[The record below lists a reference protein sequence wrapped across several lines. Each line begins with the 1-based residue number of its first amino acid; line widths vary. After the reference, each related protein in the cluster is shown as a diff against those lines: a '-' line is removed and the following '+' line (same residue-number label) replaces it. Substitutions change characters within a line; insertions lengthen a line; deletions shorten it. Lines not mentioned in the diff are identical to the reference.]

1 MVFMPSIEFLIT
13 ALIVVLVPGTGVV
26 YTVAVGLGKGRQAS
40 IAAAFGCTLGI
51 IPAILASV
59 VGIAALMHTSALVF
73 TAVKYAGVA
82 YLMYLAWQTLKDS
95 GPLDLKADKS
105 ARKSFLATARTGF
118 LINILNPKLTV
129 FFLAFLPQFVD
140 PAAVNPTLDMLLL
153 GGVFMVMTFAVFV
166 VYGMFAALVGDKVL
180 RSDKVMVWMRRT
192 VAATFAGFGLRLA
205 LAEQ

>member
-1 MVFMPSIEFLIT
+1 MSLEFLIT

-26 YTVAVGLGKGRQAS
+26 YTVAVGLGKGRQAA

-59 VGIAALMHTSALVF
+59 IGLAALMHTSALVF

-82 YLMYLAWQTLKDS
+82 YLLYLAWQTLKDS
-95 GPLDLKADKS
+95 GPLELKADKS
-105 ARKSFLATARTGF
+105 NRKSMLATVRTGF

-129 FFLAFLPQFVD
+129 FFLAFLPQFVS
-140 PAAVNPTLDMLLL
+140 PQAANPTLDMALL
-153 GGVFMVMTFAVFV
+153 GGVFMAMTFAVFI
-166 VYGMFAALVGDKVL
+166 VYGMFAALVGEKVL
-180 RSDKVMVWMRRT
+180 RSDTVMLWMRRA
-192 VAATFAGFGLRLA
+192 VATTFAGFGLRLA